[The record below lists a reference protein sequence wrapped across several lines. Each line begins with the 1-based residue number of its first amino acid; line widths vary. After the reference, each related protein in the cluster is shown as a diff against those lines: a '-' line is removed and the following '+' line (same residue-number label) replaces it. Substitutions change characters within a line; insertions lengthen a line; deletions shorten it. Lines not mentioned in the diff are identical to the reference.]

1 LADPAWEFV
10 AEGVVNDSFTSSGD
24 RNESCKTFEFVAARA
39 RRPRLSP
46 GPGAVAGLAEL
57 RAEGADGA
65 QSAVR
70 RRGHDAVN
78 DPFTSSD
85 DRNESF
91 KTFE

>member
-1 LADPAWEFV
+1 M
-10 AEGVVNDSFTSSGD
+10 NDSFTSSGD
-24 RNESCKTFEFVAARA
+24 MNQSFKTFEFVAARA

-46 GPGAVAGLAEL
+46 GPGPGPDPVAGLAE
-57 RAEGADGA
+57 RREEVSDGA
-65 QSAVR
+65 QGVVR

-91 KTFE
+91 KTSE